1 MLTFPPSAV
10 NETLQNIMKNTQN
23 LPEMKTTLDNLNSRH
38 ILYELGTNVIK
49 TRVQELSEWFAS
61 EDFLPC
67 DGC

>member
-49 TRVQELSEWFAS
+49 TRVQELSE
-61 EDFLPC
+61 
-67 DGC
+67 